1 MRGSSGGSCPDSV
14 TPTRPRLLV
23 PEAVQVANGMWW
35 IPPAPGAPGRVLALD
50 LQGRIRW
57 QRTTTGPVL
66 LLDGDRLV
74 YCEGSRLVGLRAA
87 T

>member
-1 MRGSSGGSCPDSV
+1 
-14 TPTRPRLLV
+14 
-23 PEAVQVANGMWW
+23 MWW